1 MTAREVSLRAHAG
14 DRSEARRDLVAE
26 EEPLEIQIGGASIAV
41 VMRTPGHDEEL
52 ALGFL
57 ATERVVSSA
66 DDVVSIRHCTTVSE
80 PEAEDNVVRAVLA
93 EHVMPPLE
101 RLRRNTYASSSC
113 GICGKAT
120 IAAALAE
127 QSAVVDSG
135 VRVEPSVLYGL
146 PATMR
151 AAQAGFA
158 QTGGLHAAGLFD
170 PQGALM
176 VLRED
181 VGRHNA
187 VDKVIGARLFARAP
201 LAGHVLLVSGRVS
214 FEIVQKAAAAGI
226 EIVAGI
232 SAPTSLAARYG
243 EELGVTVIGF
253 LRGETMNVYARAHRV
268 LGSP

>member
-1 MTAREVSLRAHAG
+1 M
-14 DRSEARRDLVAE
+14 AE
-26 EEPLEIQIGGASIAV
+26 EEPLEIQIGGASVAV

-57 ATERVVSSA
+57 ATERVVTGP
-66 DDVVSIRHCTTVSE
+66 DDVLSIRHCTTVSE
-80 PEAEDNVVRAVLA
+80 PEAEDNIVRVVLA
-93 EHVMPPLE
+93 EHVAPPLE

-120 IAAALAE
+120 IAAALTE
-127 QSAVVDSG
+127 QTAVNDSG
-135 VRVEPSVLYGL
+135 LRVD
-146 PATMR
+146 PATLYRLPPAMR
-151 AAQAGFA
+151 AGQAGFA
-158 QTGGLHAAGLFD
+158 QTGGVHAAGLFD
-170 PQGALM
+170 ALGAL
-176 VLRED
+176 VLLRED

-232 SAPTSLAARYG
+232 SAPTSLAVRYG
-243 EELGVTVIGF
+243 EELGVTLIGF
-253 LRGETMNVYARAHRV
+253 LRGETMNVYTRPHRV
-268 LGSP
+268 VST